1 MKCDYKRIKSAA
13 RRCLINENGDVG
25 MRLLET
31 CSSRT
36 ISFLIRVESTPV
48 SENRLVFGFDSHSEK
63 GDDVSEPRPRLVA
76 RSGKAV
82 GGAGCS
88 RTGRKCEKKKKRRK
102 STKKLLKQSRAIRRN
117 HGRSQGESRIVPL
130 APPRGRCIR
139 DIYRNVNV
147 CRVCFSGSCGNLK
160 SRLCV
165 RGGVKPLPVRSALCV

>member
-1 MKCDYKRIKSAA
+1 MKMVVLVNVRGVS
-13 RRCLINENGDVG
+13 G

-31 CSSRT
+31 CSSRNI

-48 SENRLVFGFDSHSEK
+48 SENRLVFGFDFHSEK

-117 HGRSQGESRIVPL
+117 HGRSQGESRIVPRARVSAASGPL
-130 APPRGRCIR
+130 YSRYLPECECVSGLFQRLVREFKKPA
-139 DIYRNVNV
+139 V
-147 CRVCFSGSCGNLK
+147 CAVE
-160 SRLCV
+160 
-165 RGGVKPLPVRSALCV
+165 